1 MSKHLYALPTAA
13 TASGSSSTNHGHGG
27 GQTSNP
33 AHSISRSTSPSRHI
47 PASASLLPS
56 GPFAR
61 PRSGPDKLKKLL
73 SRLLK
78 PSRWPTMDFELAA
91 WQMSYLCIAP
101 RRVYRNVYY
110 HKQTKNTWARD
121 DPAILILLIGS
132 MAFVGFLWNALYLR
146 SWSPI
151 SWLGLV
157 SRFILRDFFLSGL
170 IISTLLWALSN
181 HFFTHSSHTHAT
193 DQRVEWQYAF
203 DIHTNS
209 FFPLFLNL
217 YVLQLIL
224 APLVLRHNWVSLWIG
239 NSLYLIAV
247 TQYSYVTYLG
257 YNSLPFLIKSEI
269 LLIPILA
276 YTVLYFISLLGFN
289 LASHVLTYYFSSFFF
304 PPSPIPPPTTP
315 L

>member
-1 MSKHLYALPTAA
+1 MSKHVYLPTS
-13 TASGSSSTNHGHGG
+13 TSSSTTHK
-27 GQTSNP
+27 
-33 AHSISRSTSPSRHI
+33 SISRSSSPSR
-47 PASASLLPS
+47 PSLLPS
-56 GPFAR
+56 SGAFSRP
-61 PRSGPDKLKKLL
+61 PRSGIEKLKKLI

-91 WQMSYLCIAP
+91 WQISYLCIAP

-121 DPAILILLIGS
+121 DPAILIILIGS
-132 MAFVGFLWNALYLR
+132 MSVVGVLWNALYLR

-151 SWLGLV
+151 NWIGLLA
-157 SRFILRDFFLSGL
+157 RFILRDFFLSGL
-170 IISTLLWALSN
+170 IISTILWATSN
-181 HFFTHSSHTHAT
+181 QFFTHSSHTHAT

-209 FFPLFLNL
+209 FFPLFINL
-217 YVLQLIL
+217 YILQLVL
-224 APLVLRHNWVSLWIG
+224 APLILRHNWVSLWIG

-269 LLIPILA
+269 LLIPILI
-276 YTVLYFISLLGFN
+276 YTSLYFISLLGFN
-289 LASHVLTYYFSSFFF
+289 LASHFLNFYFSSFVLII
-304 PPSPIPPPTTP
+304 PNIPTSTPSPPIPP

>member
-1 MSKHLYALPTAA
+1 MAKHLYPRELSILPT
-13 TASGSSSTNHGHGG
+13 TSTPNISSSSSSSQQPRPG
-27 GQTSNP
+27 
-33 AHSISRSTSPSRHI
+33 SRSPSPAGRHHR
-47 PASASLLPS
+47 PSASLLGLPPS
-56 GPFAR
+56 GHYMRTHSA
-61 PRSGPDKLKKLL
+61 SDKLKKLL

-78 PSRWPTMDFELAA
+78 PSRWSTMDLELAA
-91 WQMSYLCIAP
+91 WQLSYLCIAP

-121 DPAILILLIGS
+121 DPAILILIIGT
-132 MAFVGFLWNALYLR
+132 MALASLLWNALYLR

-151 SWLGLV
+151 SCLGLAA
-157 SRFILRDFFLSGL
+157 RFILRDFFLSGIL
-170 IISTLLWALSN
+170 ISTLLWAVSN

-209 FFPLFLNL
+209 FFPFFLNL

-224 APLVLRHNWVSLWIG
+224 APILLRHNWVSLWIG
-239 NSLYLIAV
+239 NSLYLVAV

-269 LLIPILA
+269 LLIPILV

-289 LASHVLTYYFSSFFF
+289 LASHVLTYYFEPFLV
-304 PPSPIPPPTTP
+304 PSPPASTPP

>member
-1 MSKHLYALPTAA
+1 MSKHLYASILPTS
-13 TASGSSSTNHGHGG
+13 TVGSTSGNTSGSHHGMG
-27 GQTSNP
+27 T
-33 AHSISRSTSPSRHI
+33 SRSPSPGRNLFPTTPFNTSLRTR
-47 PASASLLPS
+47 SAVSS
-56 GPFAR
+56 SS
-61 PRSGPDKLKKLL
+61 SGPDRLKKLL

-121 DPAILILLIGS
+121 DPAILILL
-132 MAFVGFLWNALYLR
+132 MATMGVVAFLWNVLYLR
-146 SWSPI
+146 TWSPV
-151 SWLGLV
+151 SWLALV
-157 SRFILRDFFLSGL
+157 ARFILRDFFLSGL
-170 IISTLLWALSN
+170 IISTLLWAISN

-193 DQRVEWQYAF
+193 DQGVEWQYAF

-239 NSLYLIAV
+239 NSVYLVAV
-247 TQYSYVTYLG
+247 KS
-257 YNSLPFLIKSEI
+257 SLSSHYPPQQDFHKKKNYEEIMAVPF
-269 LLIPILA
+269 
-276 YTVLYFISLLGFN
+276 
-289 LASHVLTYYFSSFFF
+289 
-304 PPSPIPPPTTP
+304 
-315 L
+315 